1 MLLPDGTL
9 YLDFNATTPLAP
21 DASEALDRASRQ
33 VFGNPSSLHAPGRE
47 AKALLE
53 GARAA
58 LARFV
63 GCNASEVVLTSS
75 GTEAAHLAWET
86 ALAGTLRKKIIT
98 SSIEHPCV
106 SAQAERWGA
115 RGFHILEIPVDGRGV
130 LDLQALESA
139 LGEEVALV
147 SVMAAHNET
156 GVLQPVAEAGRLTRA
171 HGALFHT
178 DAVQAMGKVPSPW
191 PDARPDLLSL
201 SAHKFCGPKGAGAL
215 AVREGLRVAP
225 MLVGGGQEG
234 GARSSTEAVPSV
246 HAVGV
251 AADRARDHLGESR
264 RIEALRDSMEAELR
278 GRWGALVHGSGAPRL
293 PNTSFFSLPSADGS
307 ALAAA
312 LDARGIFVAT
322 GSACHEG
329 GSGLPR
335 VLKAMGVPAGT
346 RTPLRVSLGVGTRAD
361 DVGRFLDVLGETLGA

>member
-1 MLLPDGTL
+1 MQLPDGTL
-9 YLDFNATTPLAP
+9 YLDFNATTPLTQEVA
-21 DASEALDRASRQ
+21 EALDRASRQ
-33 VFGNPSSLHAPGRE
+33 VFGNPSSNHAPGRE

-53 GARAA
+53 GGRAA
-58 LARFV
+58 VSRLV
-63 GCNASEVVLTSS
+63 GCAPSEVVLTSS

-86 ALAGTLRKKIIT
+86 ALAGNLRKKVII

-106 SAQAERWGA
+106 SAQAERWAG
-115 RGFHILEIPVDGRGV
+115 RGFEVLEIPVDGRGV

-139 LGEEVALV
+139 LSEEVALV

-156 GVLQPVAEAGRLTRA
+156 GVLQPVAEAGRLARA
-171 HGALFHT
+171 QGALFHT
-178 DAVQAMGKVPSPW
+178 DAVQALGKVPSPW
-191 PDARPDLLSL
+191 SEARPDFLSL
-201 SAHKFCGPKGAGAL
+201 SAHKFYGPKGAGAL
-215 AVREGLRVAP
+215 AAREGLRVVP

-246 HAVGV
+246 HATGV
-251 AADRARDHLGESR
+251 AADRARARLGESR

-278 GRWGALVHGSGAPRL
+278 SRWGALVHGAGASRL
-293 PNTSFFSLPSADGS
+293 PNTSFFSFPSADGS
-307 ALAAA
+307 ALATA

-322 GSACHEG
+322 GSACHGG

-335 VLKAMGVPAGT
+335 ALTAMGVPAGT

-361 DVGRFLDVLGETLGA
+361 DVGRFLGVLGEMLGA